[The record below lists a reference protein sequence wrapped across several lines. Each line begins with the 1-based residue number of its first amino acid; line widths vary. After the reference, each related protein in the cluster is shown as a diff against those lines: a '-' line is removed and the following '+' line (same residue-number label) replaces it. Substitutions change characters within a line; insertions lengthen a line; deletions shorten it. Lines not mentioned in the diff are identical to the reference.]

1 MQVDGLSDFIVLM
14 WFCPVFCGFRKS
26 IESRDQWRSF
36 TKSVAVLI
44 VWTSLT
50 ACVARP
56 LDYGTV
62 PGTTNLSDV
71 TINVPR
77 ETKLHAAFGENCK
90 DFNAAP
96 ELLTRLG
103 TQDKCAAIDKLLDG
117 FRLTFKFEQCEAGI
131 TAESTNMIGLVSKIK
146 PKDRVTKGCT
156 YSVTLELGEIDAGKV
171 YFSNASSSTRNLI
184 VPKDAGPLIT
194 LKVELL
200 PTPVGVSLGFPGS
213 GVLPS
218 LDTTSDLNIDVG
230 FGKKQN

>member
-1 MQVDGLSDFIVLM
+1 MKIFAEVLM
-14 WFCPVFCGFRKS
+14 ML
-26 IESRDQWRSF
+26 
-36 TKSVAVLI
+36 SV
-44 VWTSLT
+44 T

-56 LDYGTV
+56 LDYNTM
-62 PGTTNLSDV
+62 PGKTQLSDV
-71 TINVPR
+71 AINVPR
-77 ETKLHAAFGENCK
+77 EAKLHAAFGDQCK
-90 DFNAAP
+90 DFNAGP
-96 ELLTRLG
+96 ELLARLG

-171 YFSNASSSTRNLI
+171 YFSNAVRSSRNLV
-184 VPKDAGPLIT
+184 VPKDAGPLISM
-194 LKVELL
+194 KVELL
-200 PTPVGVSLGFPGS
+200 PTPAGVSLGFPGS

-218 LDTTSDLNIDVG
+218 TDESSDLSIDVG